1 MSDDLS
7 IPQVEEALRAR
18 DFGALRRL
26 FHEWPAADVAATI
39 EGLEESDRAVVF
51 RLLPRDSAA
60 ETFEYLEPE
69 TQETLIRSLGREEVG
84 AVLNDMAPDDRT
96 ALLEELPASVTRR
109 LLALLTPDERVIART
124 LLGYPEDSIGR
135 LMTPDYIA
143 VKTEWTVQHV
153 LDYIREH
160 AQDSET
166 FNVVYVVD
174 DHGKLIDDLRIR
186 ELLVQPIGRTIEE
199 LCDWKFVSLTAADD
213 QEQAIQVFADTDRV
227 ALPVTD
233 SMGVLVGIVTVDDVL
248 DVAEEEATEDIQKIG
263 GTEALESP
271 YMQAGYREMVRKRAI
286 WLVVLFFGQ
295 LLTLNAMGFFE
306 EQIRQAVVLVLFV
319 PLIISSGGNSGS
331 QAATLVI
338 RAMALG
344 EVQLADWWRVMR
356 REILFGITLGVLL
369 SLLGLLRIALGG
381 TVGGEFGAEWPWVAL
396 AIGVSLICVVLWGV
410 IVGSMLP
417 FVMQRLGADPAASST
432 PFVTTIVDVTGLVL
446 YFSLASWILT

>member
-174 DHGKLIDDLRIR
+174 DHGKLIDDLRNR
-186 ELLVQPIGRTIEE
+186 ELLDQPIGRTIEE

-213 QEQAIQVFADTDRV
+213 QEQAIQAFADTDRV

-248 DVAEEEATEDIQKIG
+248 DVAE
-263 GTEALESP
+263 
-271 YMQAGYREMVRKRAI
+271 
-286 WLVVLFFGQ
+286 
-295 LLTLNAMGFFE
+295 
-306 EQIRQAVVLVLFV
+306 
-319 PLIISSGGNSGS
+319 
-331 QAATLVI
+331 
-338 RAMALG
+338 
-344 EVQLADWWRVMR
+344 
-356 REILFGITLGVLL
+356 
-369 SLLGLLRIALGG
+369 
-381 TVGGEFGAEWPWVAL
+381 
-396 AIGVSLICVVLWGV
+396 
-410 IVGSMLP
+410 
-417 FVMQRLGADPAASST
+417 
-432 PFVTTIVDVTGLVL
+432 
-446 YFSLASWILT
+446 